1 MPHGLHPGAYS
12 GWDSRQ
18 PLELNQPTDV
28 VAEVHHPDLE
38 PRPRDADGAHDLAA
52 HRVLLVAEYVLDTRA
67 HPRARRVRRLLALR
81 QRTISCGAPVD
92 TALQALRLQARLNL
106 HRAVGAV
113 RPDPLAGIGKIEHI
127 VQLLTVVHG
136 RVRRIP
142 FADQLVRLVHA
153 EVVLVA
159 EEARIVLLRPARVL
173 VLLGILGGLLLPSLR
188 RLAGLDR
195 LVLLLGVALPGHRRN
210 RGVNDLAAARN
221 VALSLK
227 MLAEALKQLVDQ
239 PSLRQ
244 RLAKQPDRRGIRHRV
259 LELQIEKAHERYAV
273 ADQVLSPIV
282 REIVER
288 LQHQDLELQDRV
300 IGLAAGVALALLGL
314 RLRHGLDV
322 STQILPWHDLLDR
335 FQRIAQSAN
344 RLQPALN
351 IEKALLPHDPLA
363 PSAHDRARSP
373 SQIRG
378 DLARG
383 IFRGAHK
390 HDENSGQPQHLGRNA
405 GDHELRTSNN
415 IDSADVNNEQKM

>member
-1 MPHGLHPGAYS
+1 MFSDGHS
-12 GWDSRQ
+12 GRHSRQ
-18 PLELNQPTDV
+18 PLELNQPADV
-28 VAEVHHPDLE
+28 VTEVHHPDLK

-113 RPDPLAGIGKIEHI
+113 RPDPLAGIGEIEHI

-173 VLLGILGGLLLPSLR
+173 VLLGILGVLLLPSLR

-195 LVLLLGVALPGHRRN
+195 LVLLLRVALLGHRHN

-221 VALSLK
+221 IAFSLK

-239 PSLRQ
+239 LGLRQ
-244 RLAKQPDRRGIRHRV
+244 RFAKQPDRGGIRHRV

-288 LQHQDLELQDRV
+288 LQHHDLELQDRV

-322 STQILPWHDLLDR
+322 STEILPWHDLLDR
-335 FQRIAQSAN
+335 FQRIAQSSD
-344 RLQPALN
+344 RLRPALH
-351 IEKALLPHDPLA
+351 IEKALLPHNPPA
-363 PSAHDRARSP
+363 PSAHDRARSS

-383 IFRGAHK
+383 IFRGALQLK
-390 HDENSGQPQHLGRNA
+390 WRPACYSLTIGGAEFVPGRLWSLWNYHHA
-405 GDHELRTSNN
+405 RPSR
-415 IDSADVNNEQKM
+415 V